1 MIDVPKA
8 PKPRPERTSTREERD
23 ELAISRV
30 ARSSRLTRDL
40 LVRLERRRMSGELD
54 SEVWDDITAMLDQFI
69 PGSSARTTPPV
80 PVPVGAS
87 QPASATTL
95 PDIIQALDRLL
106 AGLETGQTCGTFQS
120 APQMGHGCSSSG

>member
-54 SEVWDDITAMLDQFI
+54 SEVWDDITAMLD
-69 PGSSARTTPPV
+69 
-80 PVPVGAS
+80 
-87 QPASATTL
+87 
-95 PDIIQALDRLL
+95 
-106 AGLETGQTCGTFQS
+106 
-120 APQMGHGCSSSG
+120 